1 MEPKRNLNTS
11 GIFFDSAN
19 LAELKKWFSA
29 HILGGATTNPL
40 ILQNEGVIDVPRHIQ
55 KMVDIVGPG
64 FPISIELPD
73 IKVTRDKKIDLAKKY
88 NDMFPMNTVIKVAM
102 DPRKPE
108 AAYEVIYRLGQAGV
122 RVNATLG
129 LSFGQLAGAA
139 EAMRYSH
146 VDGNYISLFW
156 ARRDEAKR
164 QIEAETGVESPDAAT
179 TLLMTINYLKI
190 HNLSPK
196 IIVGSIR
203 NIVQIDQAFYLGAD
217 IVTIPPKFI
226 QAWMYT
232 KRGVETLEEFNKGY
246 QGVKKMKLI

>member
-19 LAELKKWFSA
+19 LAELRKWFSA

-40 ILQNEGVIDVPRHIQ
+40 ILQREGVVDVPKHIQ
-55 KMVDIVGPG
+55 KMIDIVGPG
-64 FPISIELPD
+64 FPISIEIPD
-73 IKVTRDKKIDLAKKY
+73 INITRDKKIDLAKKY
-88 NDMFPMNTVIKVAM
+88 DEMFPMNAVIKVAM

-108 AAYEVIYRLGQAGV
+108 VGYEVIYRLGQAGV
-122 RVNATLG
+122 KVNATLG
-129 LSFGQLAGAA
+129 LSFGQLVGAA

-156 ARRDEAKR
+156 ARREEAKR
-164 QIEAETGVESPDAAT
+164 QIEAETGVMSPDAAT
-179 TLLMTINYLKI
+179 TLSMTINYLKT

-196 IIVGSIR
+196 VIVGSIR
-203 NIVQIDQAFYLGAD
+203 STDQIDQAFYLGAD

-232 KRGVETLEEFNKGY
+232 KRGVETLEEFNGGY
-246 QGVKKMKLI
+246 RGIKKMKLI